1 MSTNGAILIDGAAVE
16 NVLPW
21 LYQSYPEH
29 QPRPLLLGT
38 AYEALMDIG
47 PILLDAPSGSALQR
61 DWAGGVAELQHGIWL
76 ETTLPIDQLFSS
88 LQRRLRIHSPDGRE
102 FWLRIADA
110 RPLRLAWKSGA
121 TWPAGFWH
129 GASCLWLRSEQGPIK
144 AWVNDTPELDCAPHE
159 IGLKAQVV
167 LDWPLLE
174 ALTQDMDSTK
184 EAVV

>member
-1 MSTNGAILIDGAAVE
+1 MTTNGVLLIDGAQIE
-16 NVLPW
+16 NALAW
-21 LYQSYPEH
+21 LYQHYPDH
-29 QPRPLLLGT
+29 QPQPLLLET
-38 AYEALMDIG
+38 PYEALMEIG

-61 DWAGGVAELQHGIWL
+61 DWAGGVGGLQHGIWL
-76 ETTLPIDQLFSS
+76 ETTQPVNQLFSS

-110 RPLRLAWKSGA
+110 RPLRLVWKAGA

-129 GASCLWLRSEQGPIK
+129 GVSCLWLRNEQGPIK
-144 AWVNDTPELDCAPHE
+144 AWINDTPELDCAPRE
-159 IGLKAQVV
+159 NGLNAQVV

-184 EAVV
+184 ETAA